1 MKLSYRFKNMICV
14 FTFLVMGFFTGLI
27 SLITLMNG
35 DGQYVPLILLT
46 SITVYLLIVFMFFGL
61 FKIVKARIIFI
72 IGLATLWIFAGGNFA
87 FYTYHENVDR
97 VSAEVNLEQYEPNS
111 KGTKAV
117 TLDKQAS
124 LQLPKDNLLRL
135 DGATALYPLYSSF
148 VQATYPKQV
157 YKHFDPTIRSTKSDE
172 AYRNLV
178 KGNADIIFVASLSE
192 VQLEHAKTNN
202 IKLKMTPIGREA
214 FVFFVHSNNSI
225 EGLTSTQ
232 IRDIYSGKVTNWKD
246 VGGKNDSIRAFQRPA
261 DSGSQTAIERFM
273 GKQALME
280 APTQDIASGMGGI
293 INQVAEYKNY
303 KNALGYTFRFYSTE
317 MVKNDNIRLLKVD
330 GGYPDKESIRSE
342 TYPITAEF
350 YAITAGTSNPHA
362 QAFIDWILS
371 EEGQELVGKT
381 GYVPLN

>member
-1 MKLSYRFKNMICV
+1 MKLSYNMKVLISILIFMVMGV
-14 FTFLVMGFFTGLI
+14 FTFGVT
-27 SLITLMNG
+27 LITTLNG
-35 DGQYVPLILLT
+35 DGHYVPLMLLT
-46 SITVYLLIVFMFFGL
+46 SFTVFVLIVFMFFGL
-61 FKIVKARIIFI
+61 FRRVKDRNVFI
-72 IGLATLWIFAGGNFA
+72 ISFAILWILVLGKFA
-87 FYTYHENVDR
+87 FYTYHENVDS
-97 VSAEVNLEQYEPNS
+97 VSAEVDLGQYEPNS

-124 LQLPKDNLLRL
+124 LQLPKDNLIRL

-157 YKHFDPTIRSTKSDE
+157 YSHYDPTVRSTKSDE

-178 KGNADIIFVASLSE
+178 KGKADIIFVASLSE
-192 VQLEHAKTNN
+192 VQLAHAEKND
-202 IKLKMTPIGREA
+202 IKLNMTPIGREA

-232 IRDIYSGKVTNWKD
+232 IRDIYSGKVKNWKD
-246 VGGKNDSIRAFQRPA
+246 VGGESDSIRAFQRPA

-273 GKQALME
+273 GTQELME
-280 APTQDIASGMGGI
+280 APTQDVASGMGEV

-303 KNALGYTFRFYSTE
+303 RNAIGYTFRFYSTE

-330 GGYPDKESIRSE
+330 GVYPDKESIRSE

-362 QAFIDWILS
+362 QEFIDWILS
-371 EEGQELVGKT
+371 EEGQELVEKT
-381 GYVPLN
+381 GYVPIN